1 MQASCPRI
9 LASDSS
15 GDCDLH
21 SGGPEGDAQS
31 LGGGV
36 QLDRHAVIVSHL
48 RDTGAAA
55 KGEAS
60 PYSGEDAVNGH
71 STDRAKKEKP
81 SCFLWSLQTSY
92 SPSRVVIV
100 YADTPQADA
109 ANGER
114 IAFPLENQGSPAPAV
129 ANTGSNPAA

>member
-36 QLDRHAVIVSHL
+36 QLDRHAVIVSHP

-60 PYSGEDAVNGH
+60 PYSGEDAVNV
-71 STDRAKKEKP
+71 
-81 SCFLWSLQTSY
+81 LWSLQTSY